1 MGRWV
6 FTVVCSVTE
15 YLTMNRVVI
24 TGLGIYSCLGT
35 SLEAVTRSL
44 YEGKS
49 GIIFDPERKA
59 FGYRS
64 ALTGTVERPNLK
76 GLLDRR
82 ARVMLPE
89 QGEYAY
95 MATLEALANARMDQD
110 YIDSREAG
118 ILYGNDSSAASVI
131 HGIDVMRE
139 KKDTMLVGSG
149 SVFQTMNSTVTM
161 NLATIF
167 KLRGINLTVSAACAS
182 GSHAIGL
189 GYHFIKSGLQECVI
203 CGGAQEVNKY
213 SMGNFDALSAFSIR
227 EGEPTKAS
235 RPFDRDRDGLIPSGG
250 AATVILES
258 LESAQKRGA
267 PIIAEV
273 LGYGFSSNGGHI
285 SNPTVDGPVRALS
298 MALKDAGLQP
308 GDIEYINA
316 HATSTPVGDA
326 SEAKAIDAVFGATR
340 PWVSST
346 KSMTGHECWMAGAS
360 EIVYASLMM
369 QHGFIAP
376 NINFEN
382 PDEDS
387 ARLNIVK
394 STLNKNFEIFLSNS
408 FGFGGTNSSLIARKW
423 NR

>member
-1 MGRWV
+1 
-6 FTVVCSVTE
+6 
-15 YLTMNRVVI
+15 MNRVVI
-24 TGLGIYSCLGT
+24 TGLGIYSCIGNNLD
-35 SLEAVTRSL
+35 EVRQSL

-49 GIIFDPERKA
+49 GIVVDHDRKQ

-64 ALTGTVERPNLK
+64 GLTGFVQKPVLK
-76 GLLDRR
+76 GVLDRR

-95 MATLEALANARMDQD
+95 MATAEALKNAGIDQD
-110 YIDSREAG
+110 YLDRNEVG
-118 ILYGNDSSAASVI
+118 VLYGNDSSAQPVI
-131 HGIDVMRE
+131 EAIDIIRE

-167 KLRGINLTVSAACAS
+167 KLKGINLTISAACAS
-182 GSHAIGL
+182 GSHAIGM
-189 GYHFIKSGLQECVI
+189 GYHFIKSGLQDCII
-203 CGGAQEVNKY
+203 CGGAQEINRY

-227 EGEPTKAS
+227 EEDATRAS

-258 LESAQKRGA
+258 LESAQRRGA
-267 PIIAEV
+267 TILGEV
-273 LGYGFSSNGGHI
+273 IGYGFSSNGGHI

-298 MALKDAGLQP
+298 MALKDAGIQAR
-308 GDIEYINA
+308 DVEYINA
-316 HATSTPVGDA
+316 HATSTPAGDA
-326 SEAKAIDAVFGATR
+326 SEAKAIHHVFGVSN
-340 PWVSST
+340 PYVSST

-360 EIVYASLMM
+360 EIVYSMLMM
-369 QHGFIAP
+369 ENGFIAP

-387 ARLNIVK
+387 SKLNIVTK
-394 STLNKNFEIFLSNS
+394 TLLKDFDIFLSNS
-408 FGFGGTNSSLIARKW
+408 FGFGGTNSSLIIKKTS
-423 NR
+423 N